1 MVKHVVMWRLRGT
14 SAEERRE
21 QADKV
26 RAALEGLRGNIPG
39 MTSLEVGVGVG
50 GDEQLGDVVLITTH
64 DDWAALKGYQVHPAH
79 VEAAR
84 VIAAARIERRV
95 LDFDVS
101 GVAPPE
107 SLRGGAAPESLRG
120 GQSHS

>member
-1 MVKHVVMWRLRGT
+1 MIKHVVMWRLRGT

-26 RAALEGLRGNIPG
+26 RGALEGLRGKIPG
-39 MTSLEVGVGVG
+39 MSSLEVGIGAG
-50 GDEQLGDVVLITTH
+50 GDEQLGDVVLISTH

-79 VEAAR
+79 VDAAR

-95 LDFDVS
+95 LDFEVADVK
-101 GVAPPE
+101 P
-107 SLRGGAAPESLRG
+107 
-120 GQSHS
+120 

>member
-1 MVKHVVMWRLRGT
+1 MIKHVVMWRLRGT
-14 SAEERRE
+14 SADERRE
-21 QADKV
+21 QAEKV
-26 RAALEGLRGNIPG
+26 RSALEGLRGNIPG
-39 MTSLEVGVGVG
+39 MTSLEVGIGVG

-79 VEAAR
+79 LEAAR

-101 GVAPPE
+101 GAAPPE